1 MVNHFKTGLVVAF
14 LGVHSLVVPSL
25 VLAEEITTLKYLKS
39 LSIEELLQTE
49 ITSVSKK
56 SESLFTAAA
65 AVTVISQED
74 IERTGARSIPEA
86 LRMVPGLS
94 VASMDGSRYA
104 IGARGFNDFFETKL
118 LVLIDGR
125 SMYTPLYSGVHWNS
139 LDTIMQDIDRIEVI
153 KGPGATVWGA
163 NAVNGVINIITKKS
177 QDTQGGMVSSMV
189 GSFEQPNVS
198 TRYGGKISDNTYYR
212 LYAKGY
218 NRDNLNSVN
227 GGDAYDESDSFR
239 GGFRVDNENG
249 SNIISLQAE
258 VYKADSDA
266 EVIWKGFLPPDSP
279 TIRGTEESTG
289 GHILGLWE
297 HRLSESSEM
306 SFQMY
311 YDRAE
316 RDRESVANETRDTI
330 DLDFKYHWSGI
341 KRHDVVWG
349 AGYRWSEDDIDG
361 TVYTSFD
368 PDSRT
373 DNLWS
378 AFIQDDIN
386 VIEDFAWLT
395 LGTKIEHND
404 YSGTEFQPSVR
415 VRVQPDE
422 KQLIWGAVSRAVRVP
437 SRSDHDIV
445 INQQLVPQ
453 PGVPG
458 LVRVSGSDSF
468 DSEELIA
475 YELGYRCQVAP
486 NLSIDIA
493 AFYNDYDEL
502 RTFDGTTPYLTLDPV
517 LAVVAPTEF
526 ANSGEGSSYGFE
538 VQSSWQPTKEVKFIA
553 GYSYIDLDLDLKSGT
568 DAANSS
574 MSPSYSPKHQVQL
587 RNYWDFYDGF
597 SLDSELYYV
606 SELEEGD
613 VDEYFKFDAQ
623 LSWQVTDALK
633 LAIAGEN
640 LFSSARQEFVN
651 HAGNVVVSK
660 IPTQYWLKATY
671 RF

>member
-1 MVNHFKTGLVVAF
+1 MHAF
-14 LGVHSLVVPSL
+14 VVPS
-25 VLAEEITTLKYLKS
+25 VLIAEEAATLNYLKS
-39 LSIEELLQTE
+39 LSIEQLLQTE

-104 IGARGFNDFFETKL
+104 IGARGFNDYFETKL

-177 QDTQGGMVSSMV
+177 QDTQGGMVSTMV
-189 GSFEQPNVS
+189 GSFEQPHVS

-227 GGDAYDESDSFR
+227 GGDAYDGSESYRS
-239 GGFRVDNENG
+239 GFRIDNENG
-249 SNIISLQAE
+249 NNSFSLQGE
-258 VYKADSDA
+258 IYRDNSDA
-266 EVIWKGFLPPDSP
+266 EVIWEGSLIPPH
-279 TIRGTEESTG
+279 TRFIEGTEKSTG
-289 GHILGLWE
+289 GHLLGLWE
-297 HRLSESSEM
+297 HRFSDTSEL

-316 RDRESVANETRDTI
+316 RDRESIAEETRDTI
-330 DLDFKYHWSGI
+330 DLDFKHHWSGI
-341 KRHDVVWG
+341 KGHDVVWG
-349 AGYRWSEDDIDG
+349 AGYRWTEDDIDG
-361 TVYTSFD
+361 SSFTSFD
-368 PDSRT
+368 PESRS

-378 AFIQDDIN
+378 AFVQDDIN
-386 VIEDFAWLT
+386 IVDDLFWLT
-395 LGTKIEHND
+395 LGSKIEHND
-404 YSGTEFQPSVR
+404 YSGTEIQPSVR
-415 VRVQPDE
+415 VRLQPDD
-422 KQLIWGAVSRAVRVP
+422 KQLFWGAVSRAVRVP
-437 SRSDHDIV
+437 SRSEHDVI
-445 INQQLVPQ
+445 INQKATSLGF
-453 PGVPG
+453 GVTG
-458 LVRVSGSDSF
+458 LLRPAGSDSF

-475 YELGYRCQVAP
+475 YELGYRCQISPSWSV
-486 NLSIDIA
+486 DIA
-493 AFYNDYDEL
+493 AFYNDYDDL
-502 RTFDGTTPYLTLDPV
+502 RTFDAAAPYFTLDPV
-517 LAVVAPTEF
+517 PTMVYPTEF
-526 ANSGEGSSYGFE
+526 ANSAKGSSYGFE
-538 VQSSWQPTKEVKFIA
+538 IQSSWQPTKSMKFIA
-553 GYSYIDLDLDLKSGT
+553 GYSYIDLDIELKGGVDPT
-568 DAANSS
+568 TSS
-574 MSPSYSPKHQVQL
+574 TTGSYSPKHQAQL
-587 RNYWDFYDGF
+587 RHYWDFYDGF

-613 VDEYFKFDAQ
+613 VDEYFRFDAQ
-623 LSWQVTDALK
+623 LSWQTTDNLK
-633 LAIAGEN
+633 LSFGGEN
-640 LFSSARQEFVN
+640 LFRSSREEFVN
-651 HAGNVVVSK
+651 YAGGNVVVSK